1 MTENEIDINSPMRSQ
16 LQKDNDER
24 DKKIIE
30 FIEDYL
36 LSIYNL
42 DKSILEDEKALVTF
56 EYIKELIEISYITL
70 HTLNKIVR
78 IMSNEYEDSLILSNL
93 KEDPTLFLNEKYQ
106 LLDIR
111 QFLNILIKY
120 ELYNNLDIL
129 SRCNYAILYNYV
141 KDKSYIVKW
150 NYPKHNNHIDFE
162 TQSFKW
168 SPGWCNINKCGAIKK
183 KYSICCTKNK
193 SIWYRYDDMKIYL
206 HEEKATFINNLKE
219 NITNDTSI
227 NFDKVIN
234 MNDELIHAIF
244 ENKKDPDRKNKEV
257 MLKTQFGK
265 PMEENNYRV
274 PYGDY
279 WVPKD
284 YKKIEENTQN
294 NIDEICESESHINIS
309 NDEINDL
316 IEEYEK
322 LEDIEFSEE
331 QKKCIKL
338 YFDDCKLL
346 LLQGLP
352 GTGKTTITKGIMWM
366 LKQHEKKFVF
376 MAPTGQA
383 VNNMINKFNEEL
395 IDKEKD
401 LLYGTIHKLTLS
413 DIKTFKF
420 YTKNQE
426 IFYNKYEKEKNP
438 SPLMKL
444 IYEYLSGEISNP
456 LEFIIIDES
465 SMIDMRLFHKLI
477 HDLKAYKPNILLLG
491 DINQLPP
498 VGSGRPFLDLVNLAK
513 LYNNNENNISGIPV
527 LCELRNIS
535 RNKGHLQN
543 IIKKLNDKK
552 KIEKEDEREG
562 IIQSI
567 HIEDL
572 TDDNIK
578 RETDNL
584 MDNYKFDHDKDNV
597 TILSPQNGEDKN
609 ESDEKYKGSVA
620 HINHLY
626 KKTDGLKNED
636 ETFCHNDL
644 VVRTQNSYEEGNLR
658 ANGECGRILIE
669 NKFKKK
675 EKTGNEI
682 YEKKITIHY
691 NDETQEII
699 KSEIDLKHFKLRYCT
714 TVHKAQGAENEVII
728 IIINRNHKNLEMED
742 GFNLIYT
749 AISRAKE
756 RCFIIGHTDY
766 FYELFNKFKY
776 ISSTYYSEFMKNYYK
791 IEE

>member
-1 MTENEIDINSPMRSQ
+1 MTDNEIDINTPMRSQ
-16 LQKDNDER
+16 QQKDDDER
-24 DKKIIE
+24 DNKIDE
-30 FIEDYL
+30 FIENYL
-36 LSIYNL
+36 WSIYNL
-42 DKSILEDEKALVTF
+42 DKYILEDEKDLVTF
-56 EYIKELIEISYITL
+56 EYIKELIEIPYITL

-78 IMSNEYEDSLILSNL
+78 IMSNEYEDLLILSNL

-111 QFLNILIKY
+111 QFSNILIKY
-120 ELYNNLDIL
+120 KLYNNLDIL
-129 SRCNYAILYNYV
+129 SRCKYAIIYNYV

-168 SPGWCNINKCGAIKK
+168 SPGWCDINKCEPIKK
-183 KYSICCTKNK
+183 KYSICCTKKK
-193 SIWYRYDDMKIYL
+193 SKWYRYDDMKIYL
-206 HEEKATFINNLKE
+206 HEEKTKFINNLLE

-234 MNDELIHAIF
+234 MNDDLIHDIF
-244 ENKKDPDRKNKEV
+244 ENIKDPDRKNKEV
-257 MLKTQFGK
+257 MLKTKYGK
-265 PMEENNYRV
+265 PIEENDYRV
-274 PYGDY
+274 PFGDY
-279 WVPKD
+279 WVSID
-284 YKKIEENTQN
+284 YKKIEEDTQN

-309 NDEINDL
+309 NDKINDL

-322 LEDIEFSEE
+322 LEEIEFSEE
-331 QKKCIKL
+331 QKKCVKL
-338 YFDDCKLL
+338 YFNCKLL

-352 GTGKTTITKGIMWM
+352 GTGKTTITKCIMWI

-383 VNNMINKFNEEL
+383 VNNMIKKFNEEL

-413 DIKTFKF
+413 DIKNFKD
-420 YTKNQE
+420 YTKNQQK
-426 IFYNKYEKEKNP
+426 FYKLYEKEKNP
-438 SPLMKL
+438 GLLMEL
-444 IYEYLSGEISNP
+444 TYEYLFDEISNP

-477 HDLKAYKPNILLLG
+477 DDLKDYKPNILLLG

-513 LYNNNENNISGIPV
+513 VFNNNEINYSNLPV
-527 LCELRNIS
+527 LCELKNIS

-567 HIEDL
+567 QIEDL

-578 RETDNL
+578 REIDNL
-584 MDNYKFDHDKDNV
+584 MDNYKFDYDKDNV
-597 TILSPQNGEDKN
+597 TILSPQNGENKN
-609 ESDEKYKGSVA
+609 EIDKRYKGSEV
-620 HINHLY
+620 HINHLF

-644 VVRTQNSYEEGNLR
+644 VIRTQNSYEEGDFR

-669 NKFKKK
+669 NKLKKK
-675 EKTGNEI
+675 DKNGNNI

-691 NDETQEII
+691 NDNTKVEI
-699 KSEIDLKHFKLRYCT
+699 KSKDELDHFNLRYCK
-714 TVHKAQGAENEVII
+714 TVHKSQGAENEVII
-728 IIINRNHKNLEMED
+728 IIINRNHNNLEMED
-742 GFNLIYT
+742 GLKLIYT
-749 AISRAKE
+749 AISRAKK

-766 FYELFNKFKY
+766 FYELFNKFP
-776 ISSTYYSEFMKNYYK
+776 SSTYYSEFMKNHYE